1 MVVWPKLFCTL
12 YLSVKDLDILHAFCF
27 KFYMFI
33 HLFFP
38 LIYSFVV
45 LVGCSLT
52 RKIGVSFS
60 FSKMIKKKK
69 EKKKRVF
76 PSTLPLSISNHL
88 GPFHWIWLINSTTTK
103 QTNE

>member
-12 YLSVKDLDILHAFCF
+12 YLSVKDLDILHAFFF

-69 EKKKRVF
+69 KKKKESF
-76 PSTLPLSISNHL
+76 SQHTAAFHFKSS
-88 GPFHWIWLINSTTTK
+88 GPVSLDMANQLNNN
-103 QTNE
+103 QTNK